1 MDVGQEQRHSLP
13 AGIDCGRWP
22 PRARQLLETSC
33 TMMAQGLHEPLRRC
47 LGTFAQQLF
56 ALADRAHDNA
66 EQQDYF
72 ASRQRVLRDR
82 SAFEER
88 FLAQLGKAFSGIDA
102 TAQATGPEDANRW
115 ASLELLDPVEQE
127 LGMAVE
133 RLGGRGE
140 TQHSNALYE
149 LGYRFAVLVGSPPLE
164 GEALPLGPHALAKA
178 CRQASSELALP
189 MKHQLLLFSSF
200 DQQVIQT
207 LAPLYGSINAQLLAD
222 GILPKLRSNPVPRH
236 VKAPSRPG
244 AAEADATVAATE
256 PAHPAGSTA
265 APQGGSIEILESL
278 RNLLA
283 QRRGGPGGASGGSSV
298 ERVASPDE
306 LQTALAALQQHLAQV
321 TDQASRELRS
331 AQRLREELLAQLNVN
346 APSGAPRTQL
356 SSEQGDTVELVAMLF
371 DQIGQQL
378 KQDGNA
384 HALLGNLQLPVLRM
398 AVTDHE
404 FFEKRE
410 HPARK
415 LLDKVTEVANDWL
428 DGSNDESDRAL
439 AAKLEQLVAR
449 ANQEPP
455 SAGLYTT
462 LLADIEHHLS
472 LLSRKAQAAER
483 RHTEAARGRERLDQ
497 ARHRA
502 AELMA
507 ERFAQSPPRGLLRAL
522 MDRAWSDVLA
532 LTLLRHGEDSDAFKA
547 QLVITDQLLGRLP
560 VDDRQH
566 LQHEVEAGL
575 QQIGMPA
582 EEAIQA
588 TRRLLGTDGDGDVHP
603 AAEEGVHPGSPAQVQ
618 ASTAKVATAP
628 AGKVAPAP
636 ATPSVAP
643 PAVVAPSGDDL
654 PSATMLAQR
663 LKQHQRPGAQR
674 EREKQPARA
683 SNQASSTTPVLGPQE
698 ASIHNRLRKLPYGSW
713 FEFLDPV
720 SGQRTQRKLAWFS
733 PVTGNIL
740 FVNRRG
746 ARSEQMNLQE
756 LALAIAKGRVRELPP
771 QRESLLDRAW
781 LSLTRSLRQDANVP
795 RTTAQEPNR
804 R

>member
-1 MDVGQEQRHSLP
+1 MDVGQEQPHSRATPPP
-13 AGIDCGRWP
+13 AGFDSGRWP
-22 PRARQLLETSC
+22 PRARHLLETSY

-47 LGTFAQQLF
+47 LGSFAQQLF

-82 SAFEER
+82 SAFEGR
-88 FLAQLGKAFSGIDA
+88 FLAQLGKAFSDIDA
-102 TAQATGPEDANRW
+102 NADATGPEGATGW

-133 RLGGRGE
+133 RLGARGE
-140 TQHSNALYE
+140 TQHGNALYE
-149 LGYRFAVLVGSPPLE
+149 LGYRFAVLVGSPPLD

-178 CRQASSELALP
+178 CHLASSELALP
-189 MKHQLLLFSSF
+189 LKHQLLLFSNF
-200 DQQVIQT
+200 DQQVIRALT
-207 LAPLYGSINAQLLAD
+207 PLYGSINAQLLAD
-222 GILPKLRSNPVPRH
+222 GILQKLRTNPIPRL
-236 VKAPSRPG
+236 VKPPARPS
-244 AAEADATVAATE
+244 ATEADAATVAATE
-256 PAHPAGSTA
+256 PPRPAGSATT
-265 APQGGSIEILESL
+265 PQGGSIEVLESL

-283 QRRGGPGGASGGSSV
+283 QRRGGHGTAGGSPV

-321 TDQASRELRS
+321 TDQAGRELRS
-331 AQRLREELLAQLNVN
+331 AQRLREELLAQLNVDK
-346 APSGAPRTQL
+346 PSGAPRTQL
-356 SSEQGDTVELVAMLF
+356 SGEQGDTVELVAMLF
-371 DQIGQQL
+371 EQIGQQL
-378 KQDGNA
+378 KQGGNA

-428 DGSNDESDRAL
+428 DGNDDESDRAL

-449 ANQEPP
+449 THQEPP

-502 AELMA
+502 GELIA

-532 LTLLRHGEDSDAFKA
+532 LSLLRHGEDSDAFRA
-547 QLVITDQLLGRLP
+547 QLAITDQLLGRLP
-560 VDDRQH
+560 IDDRQH

-582 EEAIQA
+582 EEAAQA
-588 TRRLLGTDGDGDVHP
+588 TRRLLGNDAD
-603 AAEEGVHPGSPAQVQ
+603 AEGIRQADPAQVP
-618 ASTAKVATAP
+618 ASAGNTAP
-628 AGKVAPAP
+628 LPVDKVMPAP
-636 ATPSVAP
+636 AVPHAAPPAAVAP
-643 PAVVAPSGDDL
+643 PGDDL

-674 EREKQPARA
+674 ERETQPAA
-683 SNQASSTTPVLGPQE
+683 SASQTTAQTPVLGPQE

-713 FEFLDPV
+713 FEFIDPV

-733 PVTGNIL
+733 PVSGNVL

-756 LALAIAKGRVRELPP
+756 LAHAIAKGRVRELPP

-781 LSLTRSLRQDANVP
+781 LSLTRSLRQDAGVP
-795 RTTAQEPNR
+795 RAAAQESDR

>member
-1 MDVGQEQRHSLP
+1 HSRASPPP
-13 AGIDCGRWP
+13 AGIDSGRWP
-22 PRARQLLETSC
+22 PRARHLLETSY

-72 ASRQRVLRDR
+72 ASRQRVLQDR

-88 FLAQLGKAFSGIDA
+88 FLAQLGKAFSDIDA
-102 TAQATGPEDANRW
+102 AADATSPEDATGW

-127 LGMAVE
+127 LSMAVE
-133 RLGGRGE
+133 RLGARGE

-149 LGYRFAVLVGSPPLE
+149 LGYRLAVLVGSPPLDD
-164 GEALPLGPHALAKA
+164 EALPLGPHALAKA
-178 CRQASSELALP
+178 CLQASSELALP

-207 LAPLYGSINAQLLAD
+207 LTPLYGSINAQLLTD

-236 VKAPSRPG
+236 VKQPSRTGATEAG
-244 AAEADATVAATE
+244 AAAAATE
-256 PAHPAGSTA
+256 PPHPAGSTA
-265 APQGGSIEILESL
+265 APQGGSIEVLESL

-283 QRRGGPGGASGGSSV
+283 QRRGGHGMAGGASVG
-298 ERVASPDE
+298 RVASPDE
-306 LQTALAALQQHLAQV
+306 LQTALAALQQHLVQV
-321 TDQASRELRS
+321 TDQAGRELRS
-331 AQRLREELLAQLNVN
+331 AQRLREELLAQLNLDS
-346 APSGAPRTQL
+346 PSGAPRTQL
-356 SSEQGDTVELVAMLF
+356 SGEQGDTVELVTMLF
-371 DQIGQQL
+371 EQIGQQL
-378 KQDGNA
+378 KQGGNA
-384 HALLGNLQLPVLRM
+384 HTLLGNLQLPVLRM
-398 AVTDHE
+398 AVADHE

-428 DGSNDESDRAL
+428 DGSDDESDRAL
-439 AAKLEQLVAR
+439 AAKLEQLVVR

-560 VDDRQH
+560 IDDRPH
-566 LQHEVEAGL
+566 LQLEVEAGL

-588 TRRLLGTDGDGDVHP
+588 TRRLLGTDADANS
-603 AAEEGVHPGSPAQVQ
+603 AAEGVRQSSPAQAP
-618 ASTAKVATAP
+618 ASTAEMATP
-628 AGKVAPAP
+628 LAGKVTPAAAAIPP
-636 ATPSVAP
+636 AAP
-643 PAVVAPSGDDL
+643 PAVVAPPGDDL

-674 EREKQPARA
+674 ERETQPARA
-683 SNQASSTTPVLGPQE
+683 SSSQTTAATPVLGPQE

-733 PVTGNIL
+733 PVTGNVL

-746 ARSEQMNLQE
+746 ARSEQMSLQE
-756 LALAIAKGRVRELPP
+756 LAHAIAKGRVRELPP
-771 QRESLLDRAW
+771 RRDSLLDRAW
-781 LSLTRSLRQDANVP
+781 LSLTRSLHQDTDVP
-795 RTTAQEPNR
+795 RTTAHESDR

>member
-1 MDVGQEQRHSLP
+1 MDVGQEPRHSRATP
-13 AGIDCGRWP
+13 PPVGIDSRHWP
-22 PRARQLLETSC
+22 PRARHLLETSY

-47 LGTFAQQLF
+47 LGSFAQQLF

-88 FLAQLGKAFSGIDA
+88 FLARLGKAFSDIDA
-102 TAQATGPEDANRW
+102 KADGTGPEKATGW

-133 RLGGRGE
+133 RLGARGE
-140 TQHSNALYE
+140 TLHGNALYE
-149 LGYRFAVLVGSPPLE
+149 LGYRFAVLVGSPPLD

-178 CRQASSELALP
+178 CHQASSELALP
-189 MKHQLLLFSSF
+189 AQHQLLLFSNF
-200 DQQVIQT
+200 DQQVIRN
-207 LAPLYGSINAQLLAD
+207 LAPLYVGINTQLLAD
-222 GILPKLRSNPVPRH
+222 GILQKLRANPIPRLA
-236 VKAPSRPG
+236 KQPSRRG
-244 AAEADATVAATE
+244 AAETDAAAEATE
-256 PAHPAGSTA
+256 PPHPTGSAT
-265 APQGGSIEILESL
+265 APQGGSIEVLESL

-283 QRRGGPGGASGGSSV
+283 QRRGDHAAGASLA

-306 LQTALAALQQHLAQV
+306 LQTALAALQQHLARV
-321 TDQASRELRS
+321 TDQAGRELRS
-331 AQRLREELLAQLNVN
+331 AQRLREELLAQLN
-346 APSGAPRTQL
+346 AGKPSGAPHTQL
-356 SSEQGDTVELVAMLF
+356 SGEQGDTVELVAMLF
-371 DQIGQQL
+371 EQIGQQL
-378 KQDGNA
+378 KQGGNA
-384 HALLGNLQLPVLRM
+384 RALLGNLQLPVLRM

-404 FFEKRE
+404 FFEQRE

-415 LLDKVTEVANDWL
+415 LLDRVTEVANDWL
-428 DGSNDESDRAL
+428 DGNDDESDRAL
-439 AAKLEQLVAR
+439 AATLEQLVAR
-449 ANQEPP
+449 TQQEPP
-455 SAGLYTT
+455 SAGLYTA

-497 ARHRA
+497 ARRQA
-502 AELMA
+502 AEVLA
-507 ERFAQSPPRGLLRAL
+507 ERFAQSPPRGLLRTM

-532 LTLLRHGEDSDAFKA
+532 LTLLRHGEDSDAFKT
-547 QLVITDQLLGRLP
+547 QLAITDQLLGRLP
-560 VDDRQH
+560 VDDRQRLRH
-566 LQHEVEAGL
+566 AVEAGL

-582 EEAIQA
+582 EEAALA
-588 TRRLLGTDGDGDVHP
+588 TRRLLDT
-603 AAEEGVHPGSPAQVQ
+603 AAHTAADEARPGSSAQAPADT
-618 ASTAKVATAP
+618 TANPAPPP
-628 AGKVAPAP
+628 AGKAVPDPALAPAP
-636 ATPSVAP
+636 P
-643 PAVVAPSGDDL
+643 PAMAIPPDNNL

-674 EREKQPARA
+674 ERGTQPA
-683 SNQASSTTPVLGPQE
+683 SIDNQTEAAVPVLGPQE

-720 SGQRTQRKLAWFS
+720 SGQLTQRKLAWFS
-733 PVTGNIL
+733 PVSGNVL

-756 LALAIAKGRVRELPP
+756 LAHAIAKGRVRELPP

-781 LSLTRSLRQDANVP
+781 LSLTRSLRQNADAP
-795 RTTAQEPNR
+795 RAAAQESER